1 MVNCW
6 RCVAVALGLA
16 AVAVGNEL
24 AEETFEED
32 LYVKALPDGKV
43 LSEFTFKTLLRG
55 ATPRSPLQLGLDDD
69 EPQHY
74 TLFPLALGRILR
86 EYAVDELHLSLNAG
100 HWQYERWGMP
110 EEPNVGTGAELWAWL
125 AAEDARVLDA
135 RWSGVRNALAGL
147 FCATLGNMDEW
158 RTTSPTLTFPPEGS
172 LPAWNHTHHLRH
184 ATIPSEHVCT
194 ENLTPFRKLL
204 PCKSQSGLAA
214 LLDPHHLFDGNW
226 HGLGVHVQWLPEAGI
241 EVRLT
246 VQVVSDLLRTLNIDK
261 RGKYPFLTLSRL
273 SSSPDW
279 SLRELF
285 GRTINR
291 ACPVASRSQIR
302 VSLPTQESYQISPE
316 PVSVENNVA
325 IYKVAQDTAPMD
337 VDMKWLSPLDSR
349 TSMNASYPL
358 SIRRALRSFSQER
371 GQLSLTIKNTLP
383 SEVQVRYLETL
394 PWFVQLYLHTMRIE
408 SSDTLQN
415 ARLSDISYIPP
426 IPHSRPTTFQAT
438 LSLPASSTTQIT
450 FDVDQAFL
458 RYTEHLP
465 DAQRG
470 WDLPPAVFVP
480 LNADPEVLPP
490 TRIYTPILLVDLATP
505 DFSMPYNVIIL
516 SCSLIA
522 FLFGSTF
529 NLLTRKFVVIRLD
542 QVDK

>member
-6 RCVAVALGLA
+6 RCVAVVFGVVA
-16 AVAVGNEL
+16 AVASNEL
-24 AEETFEED
+24 ADEAFEED
-32 LYVKALPDGKV
+32 LFVKPLPDGKV
-43 LSEFTFKTLLRG
+43 LSKFTFKTLLKG
-55 ATPRSPLQLGLDDD
+55 ATPRRPSQPEDSA
-69 EPQHY
+69 QHY
-74 TLFPLALGRILR
+74 TLFPLALGRVIR

-125 AAEDARVLDA
+125 AEEDPTTLDA

-147 FCATLGNMDEW
+147 FCATLGTMDEW
-158 RTTSPTLTFPPEGS
+158 RTTSPALTYPPEGG
-172 LPAWNHTHHLRH
+172 LPAWNVTHHLRH
-184 ATIPSEHVCT
+184 ATLPSEHVCT

-204 PCKSQSGLAA
+204 PCKSRSGIAS
-214 LLDPHHLFDGNW
+214 LLDPHHLFDGDW
-226 HGLGVHVQWLPEAGI
+226 HGLGVHVRWIPEEGI

-246 VQVVSDLLRTLNIDK
+246 AQVVSDLFRTLNTDK
-261 RGKYPFLTLSRL
+261 R
-273 SSSPDW
+273 DW
-279 SLRELF
+279 SFQTLF
-285 GRTINR
+285 GRTIEK
-291 ACPVASRSQIR
+291 ACPVAGRSTVR
-302 VSLPTQESYQISPE
+302 VTLPIHEPYQIHPE
-316 PVSVENNVA
+316 PTLVKDNLA
-325 IYKVAQDTAPMD
+325 IYEVAQGPVPLD
-337 VDMKWLSPLDSR
+337 VDMKWPMPQNWRASN
-349 TSMNASYPL
+349 NASHPL
-358 SIRRALRSFSQER
+358 SIRRALRGFSQER
-371 GQLSLTIKNTLP
+371 GQLSIVIKNELP
-383 SEVQVRYLETL
+383 SEVRLRYLETL
-394 PWFVQLYLHTMRIE
+394 PWFVQMYLHTMRIE
-408 SSDTLQN
+408 SNGVLQDDL
-415 ARLSDISYIPP
+415 LSDISYIPT

-438 LSLPASSTTQIT
+438 LALPASSTTEIT
-450 FDVDQAFL
+450 FDVTKAFL

-480 LNADPEVLPP
+480 LDADPGVLPP

-542 QVDK
+542 QARR